1 MALRPLQVVIE
12 QYVDNIAYTTVSGV
26 QLFLSAAKELLLR
39 RPKKTVIDGQ
49 QMEFDQ
55 QVIQSQ
61 IQDAERWLASQA
73 SAMNPNSGARYYDQ
87 SRIRG

>member
-12 QYVDNIAYTTVSGV
+12 QFTDNIAYANAAGC

-39 RPKKTVIDGQ
+39 RPKKTMIDGQ
-49 QMEFDQ
+49 VMEFDQ
-55 QVIQSQ
+55 QVILKM
-61 IQDAERWLASQA
+61 IDEATRWLAAQETA
-73 SAMNPNSGARYYDQ
+73 LNPNSGAQYYDQ